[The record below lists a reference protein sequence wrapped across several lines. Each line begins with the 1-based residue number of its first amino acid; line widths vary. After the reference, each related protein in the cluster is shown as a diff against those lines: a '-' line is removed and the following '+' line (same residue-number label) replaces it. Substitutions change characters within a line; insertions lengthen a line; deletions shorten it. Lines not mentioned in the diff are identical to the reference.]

1 MGEMCW
7 CSGRAQIRVLSRDV
21 WPRVAAV
28 PPPPWIGT
36 GSLDSTSNSPHDV
49 TLAELTRLLLAVRP
63 TISET
68 SPVGSHD
75 RGRLPVRVG
84 VVVVAAPGCCGR
96 SWAGREPGARAVVD
110 LHPGRAQLLDPAV
123 ALILVQ
129 SSSATHCTACSL
141 RSMTSF
147 RAAAILRYRSSG
159 GAHRAAGRRWH
170 AVKRRRTTRDSPA
183 VRAGGRPRGTCR
195 SGGSRLI
202 NLEP

>member
-1 MGEMCW
+1 VKLSATGSSGACTECLV
-7 CSGRAQIRVLSRDV
+7 SGRVTPMGGDVLVFRAGPNPRLKQRRLAPSRC
-21 WPRVAAV
+21 RT
-28 PPPPWIGT
+28 PPPWIGT
-36 GSLDSTSNSPHDV
+36 GSLDSTSNSP
-49 TLAELTRLLLAVRP
+49 
-63 TISET
+63 
-68 SPVGSHD
+68 
-75 RGRLPVRVG
+75 
-84 VVVVAAPGCCGR
+84 
-96 SWAGREPGARAVVD
+96 RAVCSSGGD

-129 SSSATHCTACSL
+129 SSSATRCTACSL

-202 NLEP
+202 NLEL